1 MGFYVIIIYRSYV
14 LFNCKSFIEALHD
27 FVELHNVKEI
37 KAASYGGLSVNEIVS
52 LQTKKG

>member
-1 MGFYVIIIYRSYV
+1 MGFYVIIIYRRYV

-37 KAASYGGLSVNEIVS
+37 KADLFREKIESAKKAYRSV
-52 LQTKKG
+52 